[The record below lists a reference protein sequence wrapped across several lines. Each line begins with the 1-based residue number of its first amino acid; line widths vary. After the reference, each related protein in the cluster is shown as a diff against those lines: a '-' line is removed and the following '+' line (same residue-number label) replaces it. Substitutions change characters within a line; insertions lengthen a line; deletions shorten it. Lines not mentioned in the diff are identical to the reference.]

1 MTFGLL
7 AALTVRMSVLL
18 ALALIAA
25 VMLRRKPAALR
36 HAVIATAVCGSLA
49 VPVFSTVL
57 PQWQVAVPASA
68 PPLSSKPV
76 QKSTGTSE
84 RQ

>member
-18 ALALIAA
+18 ALALIAG

-36 HAVIATAVCGSLA
+36 HAVLATAVCGSLA

-68 PPLSSKPV
+68 PW
-76 QKSTGTSE
+76 TFIY
-84 RQ
+84 